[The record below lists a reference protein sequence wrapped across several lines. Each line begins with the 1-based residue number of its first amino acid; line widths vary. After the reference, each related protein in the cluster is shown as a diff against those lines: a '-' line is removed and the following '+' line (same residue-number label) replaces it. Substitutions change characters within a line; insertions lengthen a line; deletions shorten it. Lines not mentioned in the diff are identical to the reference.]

1 MLTLTHKING
11 QKIIIT
17 LRIAHLPFFYLPV
30 KVLHH
35 FYDSINPFFFHYKL
49 IILFFVFSDVNQ
61 DSLDDVQ
68 VPVSDSAE
76 ELDKDRQDDTP
87 SASIGN

>member
-1 MLTLTHKING
+1 M
-11 QKIIIT
+11 
-17 LRIAHLPFFYLPV
+17 
-30 KVLHH
+30 
-35 FYDSINPFFFHYKL
+35 
-49 IILFFVFSDVNQ
+49 NQ